1 VPDTATEAS
10 RIVHRSPFRCRTPTR
25 KLTRVRI
32 LLVAALAAL
41 LVGAAHGAAGT
52 ARSSRIAFAL
62 ERGSLSSLYTVRPD
76 GTGLRRLTL
85 PPTRQDLGG
94 DSGPVWSPDGRSIV
108 FERNLPYWGDDRFR
122 LAAVPAAGGIARRL
136 TSGPYDAM
144 PTLSP
149 DGRRIAFVRLMRSL
163 PEATVSLYTVDR
175 LGRRAKQLLSDG
187 FDISPAWS
195 PDGKTIAFSRLAGP
209 SLPIDE
215 ATLYLADADGSN
227 VRPLGEAPV
236 KGVSPA
242 WSPDGRKLAFVSLAD
257 HNGAVCPADS
267 CPASGE
273 IYVVGSDGTGLTR
286 LTASKADDEHPTW
299 SPDGSRI
306 AFASGFALRGQ
317 GHPSWLV
324 TMPAGGGSPTRIG
337 RFSGVLDPAWS
348 PAGVR

>member
-1 VPDTATEAS
+1 M
-10 RIVHRSPFRCRTPTR
+10 RLI
-25 KLTRVRI
+25 
-32 LLVAALAAL
+32 LVAAVGAL
-41 LVGAAHGAAGT
+41 LVGAAHGAIGP

-62 ERGSLSSLYTVRPD
+62 ERGSLSSLYTVRPN
-76 GTGLRRLTL
+76 GTGLRRLTV

-108 FERNLPYWGDDRFR
+108 FERNLPFWGDDRFR
-122 LAAVPAAGGIARRL
+122 LGAVPAAGGIAHRL

-149 DGRRIAFVRLMRSL
+149 DGRRIAFVRLTRSL

-175 LGRRAKQLLSDG
+175 LGRRAKQLVSDG
-187 FDISPAWS
+187 LDISPAWS

-209 SLPIDE
+209 SVPIEE
-215 ATLYLADADGSN
+215 ATLYLAGADGSN
-227 VRPLGEAPV
+227 VRPLGGVPV

-242 WSPDGRKLAFVSLAD
+242 WSPDGHKLAFVSFPD
-257 HNGAVCPADS
+257 RSGAVCPADG

-273 IYVVGSDGTGLTR
+273 IYVVSSDGTGLSR
-286 LTASKADDEHPTW
+286 LTTSKADDEHPTW

-306 AFASGFALRGQ
+306 AFASGFALRSQ
-317 GHPSWLV
+317 GHPSWLATV
-324 TMPAGGGSPTRIG
+324 PAAGGRATRIG